1 MKKAFSGRLPGLSIT
16 ILLTVALTL
25 FMAILI
31 KTKMLPSKLLLLA
44 GMLFLLFV
52 VCVCL
57 LTWDMRKT
65 GRMVTGSVLTMAL
78 LIVLMIG
85 TLFVIKNITSKEKA
99 AA

>member
-44 GMLFLLFV
+44 GVLFLLFV

-85 TLFVIKNITSKEKA
+85 TPYLTKA
-99 AA
+99 VSTLN

>member
-44 GMLFLLFV
+44 GVLFLLFV
-52 VCVCL
+52 VL
-57 LTWDMRKT
+57 LLDHFI
-65 GRMVTGSVLTMAL
+65 
-78 LIVLMIG
+78 LIIMHLIWI
-85 TLFVIKNITSKEKA
+85 LI
-99 AA
+99 